1 MSPAI
6 FPTVGINMRI
16 QKLLLPFFAL
26 FLFSGCCEY
35 LGICTS
41 ASVHTSISGAQQY
54 ALQSVSPRVQQLAQ
68 QSPESCAR

>member
-1 MSPAI
+1 
-6 FPTVGINMRI
+6 MRI
-16 QKLLLPFFAL
+16 QKLLLPLFAL

-54 ALQSVSPRVQQLAQ
+54 ARLSAPPGVQLAQ
-68 QSPESCAR
+68 Q

>member
-1 MSPAI
+1 M
-6 FPTVGINMRI
+6 NI
-16 QKLLLPFFAL
+16 QKWLLPVFAL

-54 ALQSVSPRVQQLAQ
+54 AQQGASPGVQLAQ
-68 QSPESCAR
+68 QSTQSCRQ